1 MRFFTKF
8 ALTATLL
15 AITAAPFAPQS
26 ASAQVK
32 AEVTATY
39 KVVVDVAQAGDAYDR
54 TIRSVRN
61 LLKALG
67 PDHVTVEVVAHA
79 AGINLLVAANNTH
92 TAELEE
98 LAKQGVQ
105 FAACEN
111 SMRAN
116 HLTKADLLPFAT
128 PVDAGVAE
136 LVRRQH
142 EGYAYLYMPN

>member
-1 MRFFTKF
+1 MRFFNKL
-8 ALTATLL
+8 ALTAALL
-15 AITAAPFAPQS
+15 AIAAAPFAPLS
-26 ASAQVK
+26 AAGQAK
-32 AEVTATY
+32 AETTY

-54 TIRSVRN
+54 TINSVRN

-67 PDHVTVEVVAHA
+67 AEHVTVEVVAHA
-79 AGINLLVAANNTH
+79 AGINLLVAANNSH
-92 TAELEE
+92 TAELAE
-98 LAKQGVQ
+98 LARQGVQ